1 MYTSIAARSANA
13 YKRVAVDTALDAAS
27 PHQLV
32 VMLFDELLRSLE
44 CARRAMAQGNV
55 TDKVKHIG
63 KALRIVEEGLRAP
76 LNLAAGGELAAN
88 LHALYE
94 YCSHKLVVANARND
108 AALLQEVVTLI
119 APIAESWKQIGG
131 AGYVANAA

>member
-1 MYTSIAARSANA
+1 MYTSIASRSANA
-13 YKRVAVDTALDAAS
+13 YKRVAVDTSLDGAS

-32 VMLFDELLRSLE
+32 VLLFDELLRSIEL
-44 CARRAMAQGNV
+44 ARRAIEKGNV
-55 TDKVKHIG
+55 PEKVKHIG
-63 KALRIVEEGLRAP
+63 KALRILEEGLRAP

-94 YCSHKLVVANARND
+94 YCGHKLVHANARSD
-108 AALLQEVVTLI
+108 AATLREVTSLI

-131 AGYVANAA
+131 ASHVSRAS

>member
-13 YKRVAVDTALDAAS
+13 YKRVAVDTSMDAAS

-44 CARRAMAQGNV
+44 GARRAIAQGNV
-55 TDKVKHIG
+55 PDKVKHIT

-76 LNLAAGGELAAN
+76 LNLQAGGELATN
-88 LHALYE
+88 LNTLYE
-94 YCSHKLVVANARND
+94 YCSHKLVMANARSD
-108 AALLQEVVTLI
+108 MALLQEVTDLMVT
-119 APIAESWKQIGG
+119 IAEGWKQIGG
-131 AGYVANAA
+131 AGHVSNAA

>member
-1 MYTSIAARSANA
+1 MYTSVAARSANA

-44 CARRAMAQGNV
+44 SARRAIARGDV
-55 TDKVKHIG
+55 PDKVKHIG

-76 LNLAAGGELAAN
+76 LNLEAGGELAAN

-94 YCSHKLVVANARND
+94 YCSHKLVLANVRSD
-108 AALLQEVVTLI
+108 AAALQEVASLI
-119 APIAESWKQIGG
+119 ARIAESWKQIEG
-131 AGYVANAA
+131 ASHVSSAS